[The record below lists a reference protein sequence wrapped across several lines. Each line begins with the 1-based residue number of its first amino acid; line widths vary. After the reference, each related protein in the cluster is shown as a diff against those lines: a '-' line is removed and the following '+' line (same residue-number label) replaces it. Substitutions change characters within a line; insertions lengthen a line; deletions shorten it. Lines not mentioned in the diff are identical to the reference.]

1 MLSSCPI
8 IDVIVATNRRSPFID
23 AALATVAAQTWPHW
37 RLILVDDGG
46 PDPEAL
52 EAAASHLV
60 EARVIHRPHAGVSA
74 ARNAGLAAG
83 TGQLVAF
90 LDDDDL
96 WDPRRLEAQV
106 TALRVASEAVG
117 AFCGGYYID
126 ADGRTFGTGW
136 DAEHVERERMIDG
149 SVPAPRIVS
158 LLVTRDT
165 CLRVGGFDES
175 LVLAEDND
183 FVLRVLQQGPLTA
196 VPEKLVGYRR
206 HGGNASDEALTESRR
221 ATDRLLAK
229 QIDAARRRGDAATA
243 ALLRSH
249 RQRHHRGAAN
259 KSAAVLWLSLRRR
272 DGRAF
277 LDELSWAIRHAPWFT
292 AAAAVRRTG
301 RVARRR
307 RHRGR

>member
-1 MLSSCPI
+1 M
-8 IDVIVATNRRSPFID
+8 
-23 AALATVAAQTWPHW
+23 
-37 RLILVDDGG
+37 
-46 PDPEAL
+46 
-52 EAAASHLV
+52 
-60 EARVIHRPHAGVSA
+60 IHRPHAGVSA

-229 QIDAARRRGDAATA
+229 QIDAARQRGDAATA

-249 RQRHHRGAAN
+249 RQRHHRRAAN
-259 KSAAVLWLSLRRR
+259 KMPRCSGCPSAVATAGPLSMSCPGRSATPHGSRLRPWCAAPAEWPAAVPGVGDFWLC
-272 DGRAF
+272 
-277 LDELSWAIRHAPWFT
+277 T
-292 AAAAVRRTG
+292 C
-301 RVARRR
+301 
-307 RHRGR
+307 

>member
-1 MLSSCPI
+1 MS
-8 IDVIVATNRRSPFID
+8 DHRRDRRHQPQEPFID

-52 EAAASHLV
+52 EAAASHLE

-96 WDPRRLEAQV
+96 WDPRRL
-106 TALRVASEAVG
+106 G
-117 AFCGGYYID
+117 
-126 ADGRTFGTGW
+126 GTGHRIASGFRGGGRLLRRLLHRRGW
-136 DAEHVERERMIDG
+136 THLRDGVDAEHVARERMIDG

-206 HGGNASDEALTESRR
+206 HGGNASDEVLTESRR

-249 RQRHHRGAAN
+249 RQRHHRRAAN

-277 LDELSWAIRHAPWFT
+277 VDELSWAIRHTPWFT
-292 AAAAVRRTG
+292 AAAVVRRTC

-307 RHRGR
+307 RRSR